1 MALKHKMAAT
11 TTKKVITIIII
22 ILRDEI
28 EIEMNAW

>member
-11 TTKKVITIIII
+11 TAKKVITIIII